1 MSRIEMQPYRQ
12 LSRELSRR
20 RLLKLTGGAA
30 AAAVVGVGIFSG
42 IEGPMKWI
50 ESTFGFSSSMEGKPV
65 EGAKEGIYIVRPNVG
80 EYAIARSIYHASD
93 DDKTQL
99 GYLKVDTKLQ
109 GILVNGDSYPSPYF
123 DDYNHF
129 INGRYYGEWLEA
141 TSLDG
146 ARIPIYE
153 RDNLGNLVP
162 KIGKD
167 GQAVTV
173 EKVYTSHNFVEELAA
188 DSQH

>member
-1 MSRIEMQPYRQ
+1 M
-12 LSRELSRR
+12 
-20 RLLKLTGGAA
+20 
-30 AAAVVGVGIFSG
+30 
-42 IEGPMKWI
+42 
-50 ESTFGFSSSMEGKPV
+50 
-65 EGAKEGIYIVRPNVG
+65 
-80 EYAIARSIYHASD
+80 
-93 DDKTQL
+93 
-99 GYLKVDTKLQ
+99 
-109 GILVNGDSYPSPYF
+109 
-123 DDYNHF
+123 
-129 INGRYYGEWLEA
+129 EA